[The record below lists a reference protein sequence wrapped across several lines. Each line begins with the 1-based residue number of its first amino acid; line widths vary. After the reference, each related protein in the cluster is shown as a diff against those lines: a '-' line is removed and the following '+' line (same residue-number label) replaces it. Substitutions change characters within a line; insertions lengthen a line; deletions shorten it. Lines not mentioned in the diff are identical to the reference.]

1 MTKLL
6 AAAALL
12 LAVLLAPAQA
22 QAAPRPIHAA
32 ADPCGDPL
40 LIRSCTTADPV
51 HGISGLLSIK
61 GVQAVYQVQVGRT
74 DGCATCRWDS
84 FVACNSQSD
93 DTSTC
98 DQGGQRICT
107 IGQDYVEVEFGDD
120 ATPMGPVAHYCRD
133 PANPPAIVTGADTTA
148 AAADSAFVLAPDPAV
163 ASDPSGSTLAQLPT
177 YFSTAPFTPGSLEAQ
192 IGVKGLSETLT
203 LDEPVW
209 HWSFGDGATLDT
221 SSPGGRYPDG
231 DVRHTYR
238 VTGTWTVMLSAEY
251 RRSYVVHTPFGDL
264 SRVVKDGRAVAG
276 PAQSRLVVR
285 DARARLTGGD

>member
-1 MTKLL
+1 MI
-6 AAAALL
+6 AALVVGIVAAL
-12 LAVLLAPAQA
+12 QTSVSQPTVQSRPLDVCNDP
-22 QAAPRPIHAA
+22 AAPY
-32 ADPCGDPL
+32 
-40 LIRSCTTADPV
+40 SCTSVDPV
-51 HGISGLLSIK
+51 HGISGMLSIN

-133 PANPPAIVTGADTTA
+133 PANPPAIVTGADATA
-148 AAADSAFVLAPDPAV
+148 AAADSAFVLAPDPGV

-238 VTGTWTVMLSAEY
+238 VTGTWTVTLSADY

>member
-1 MTKLL
+1 L
-6 AAAALL
+6 ALVAVSIVLGSALSQLEPSPARAA
-12 LAVLLAPAQA
+12 VSCDPSV
-22 QAAPRPIHAA
+22 PGTCDDPDPIN
-32 ADPCGDPL
+32 GV
-40 LIRSCTTADPV
+40 T
-51 HGISGLLSIK
+51 GLLYITGNR
-61 GVQAVYQVQVGRT
+61 GVFALQSGRS
-74 DGCATCRWDS
+74 DGCASCRWTS
-84 FVACNSQSD
+84 AVACNSQSD

-98 DQGGQRICT
+98 DVGGQRICT
-107 IGQDYVEVEFGDD
+107 VGQDYILVEFGDD
-120 ATPMGPVAHYCRD
+120 TTPVGPVAHYCRD
-133 PANPPAIVTGADTTA
+133 PANPPAIVTGADATA
-148 AAADSAFVLAPDPAV
+148 AAADSAFVLAPDPGV

-209 HWSFGDGATLDT
+209 HWSFGDGSTMDT

-238 VTGTWTVMLSAEY
+238 VKGTWTVTLSADY